1 MSSGEMCFV
10 NCWLFPESVRLNV
23 IESEESPT
31 HFRLFH
37 PVTAKLTR
45 CQLQINLLQYCQWR
59 VSVLPFGLLCGIRWP
74 LNWPVIQGLKKSA
87 RHLLLK
93 GQVWG
98 WREELI
104 QWEAFRKSL
113 AHQAQPEDQ
122 NHCIPKR
129 KKKRAMKNAVHIW
142 NGYVQMSAMFVYF
155 NVKPAHWSHQALQ
168 EVCAKTQLPPERRE
182 DKRREKKKRRGK
194 LLDFSPSHT
203 SLLLL
208 TPRPQSSIFHLLSV
222 ITSSKLGQW
231 LGGRQQY
238 NSQSGEGGTTRDSWE
253 PLIDQLYSCLTEYP
267 PKPMQTWGE
276 KKLDH
281 RPHSRQAWGSKCFVC
296 LNYH

>member
-1 MSSGEMCFV
+1 MLYISEM
-10 NCWLFPESVRLNV
+10 
-23 IESEESPT
+23 
-31 HFRLFH
+31 
-37 PVTAKLTR
+37 AMYR
-45 CQLQINLLQYCQWR
+45 CQPCLFTLMWSQLIGVIR
-59 VSVLPFGLLCGIRWP
+59 PSKRSVQKP
-74 LNWPVIQGLKKSA
+74 NY
-87 RHLLLK
+87 HLR
-93 GQVWG
+93 G
-98 WREELI
+98 E
-104 QWEAFRKSL
+104 
-113 AHQAQPEDQ
+113 
-122 NHCIPKR
+122 
-129 KKKRAMKNAVHIW
+129 
-142 NGYVQMSAMFVYF
+142 
-155 NVKPAHWSHQALQ
+155 
-168 EVCAKTQLPPERRE
+168 KTRGG
-182 DKRREKKKRRGK
+182 KRRKEGGK